1 MMLKKL
7 KTFTVTLTQRIRD
20 IFSKHTIVRLT
31 QRNGDVWTAYI
42 YQRSLT
48 SEKLIDIVTED
59 DVDVLYKRMFE
70 KLVNTDYIN
79 IFILEDRCISKLPCD
94 IPS

>member
-1 MMLKKL
+1 MLRKL

-20 IFSKHTIVRLT
+20 IFSKHTIVRLA
-31 QRNGDVWTAYI
+31 QRNKDVWTAYI
-42 YQRSLT
+42 CQRSLT

-59 DVDVLYKRMFE
+59 DIDVLYKRVFE
-70 KLVNTDYIN
+70 KLVTTHYIN
-79 IFILEDRCISKLPCD
+79 IFIFEDRSMLKLPCD